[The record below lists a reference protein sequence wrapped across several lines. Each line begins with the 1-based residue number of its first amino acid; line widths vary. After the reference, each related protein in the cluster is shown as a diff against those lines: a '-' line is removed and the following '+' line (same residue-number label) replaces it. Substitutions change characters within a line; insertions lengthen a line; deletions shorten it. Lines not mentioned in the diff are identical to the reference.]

1 MAERVYVCDE
11 AEYPALKK
19 ALEYDPYLDKSL
31 DDEKLRALK
40 GDKYANV
47 IFSRQEYSLREGA
60 ALGLEKGKYYLY
72 IKANED
78 FMKDAEERLAHE
90 FKSVKRAP
98 PEAEGK
104 VIALINEEQS
114 RANEGFGSIFGG

>member
-78 FMKDAEERLAHE
+78 FMRAAEERLAHE

-98 PEAEGK
+98 PEAESK

>member
-78 FMKDAEERLAHE
+78 FMRAAEERLAHE